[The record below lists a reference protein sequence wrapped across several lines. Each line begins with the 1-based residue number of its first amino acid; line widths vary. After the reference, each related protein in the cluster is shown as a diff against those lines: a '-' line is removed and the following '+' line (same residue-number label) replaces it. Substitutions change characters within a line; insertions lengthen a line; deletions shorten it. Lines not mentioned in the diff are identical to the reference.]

1 MRPFLFHCGTL
12 PLLVAVTG
20 DVAAVTTTARDTVV
34 DPINASQLLQLGG
47 GLIVVLMLIGAL
59 YLLRPMLQRL
69 GAVRGPA
76 GKLLSVIDAIHV
88 GPRDRIV
95 LVEVDGQRVLLG
107 VSPGT
112 IRPLLDLGAGRGLT
126 DSGFSGELQ
135 SSLRTAREQ
144 AS

>member
-1 MRPFLFHCGTL
+1 
-12 PLLVAVTG
+12 
-20 DVAAVTTTARDTVV
+20 
-34 DPINASQLLQLGG
+34 
-47 GLIVVLMLIGAL
+47 
-59 YLLRPMLQRL
+59 LQRL

-76 GKLLSVIDAIHV
+76 GRLLSVIDAIHV

-112 IRPLLDLGAGRGLT
+112 IRPLLDLGATGRGIAP
-126 DSGFSGELQ
+126 GAFAGELQ